1 MGCCQTSTNTLI
13 PTYLTPITKEAKQS
27 IGKNDII
34 YIVRDSCLTLKKHNK
49 RSMQFVFSLPTYN
62 DIQSIHI
69 GYSFMIIVD
78 NQQNYW
84 EWEYQ
89 YDFSSSRSPIYNTCT
104 SDAYHMCRQVRF
116 FMKKQIKKICIN
128 SNSDHMFWITADN
141 KVYGNGCNSL
151 YQLGI
156 TSGGHSTV
164 PVPSLI
170 RALHNTIDIQ
180 CGRFCSIALC
190 SKQLITDIYMV
201 IVYWFRICKL
211 AAVDNDIINI
221 INSQLPSDIIN
232 LIKQFYVNHDT
243 EVYAAGDKRIWKKI
257 RELENK
263 CIIKISAGYISLFLT
278 ENGSVWQYVRDY
290 KTAPWSPTLVTFFE
304 KNSIK
309 IRDIKSGSKH
319 CLAIDMNNN
328 VYIWGMIYNGGNN
341 RDATF
346 EQVSTPRL
354 IESLKGYSNIMDI
367 DCGGFHNYCRTKDN
381 KHLLFGGNY
390 NAQCLVFEDKNVVKE
405 PNCINTF
412 IEKEF
417 ENRFI
422 KQIGF
427 GPNSSHIVLSSV
439 PIGKD
444 IKCSVYTDRLM

>member
-278 ENGSVWQYVRDY
+278 ENGSVWQYNLSKVLGD
-290 KTAPWSPTLVTFFE
+290 PTLVTFFE

-328 VYIWGMIYNGGNN
+328 VYIWGLIHINN
-341 RDATF
+341 NCLFTPKNIIPNNNKFFD
-346 EQVSTPRL
+346 TPRL
-354 IESLKGYSNIMDI
+354 IKSNIMDI
-367 DCGGFHNYCRTKDN
+367 DCGGLHSYCRTEDN
-381 KHLLFGGNY
+381 KYLLFGGNY
-390 NAQCLVFEDKNVVKE
+390 SAQCLVFEEETVVDVNYNK
-405 PNCINTF
+405 PNCINKF

-417 ENRFI
+417 MDRYI
-422 KQIGF
+422 KQVGF
-427 GPNSSHIVLSSV
+427 GTFSTQIVLSSV
-439 PIGKD
+439 EKY
-444 IKCSVYTDRLM
+444 KHK